1 MRAANFSEFRNGLKS
16 YLDDVEE
23 NNETVIIKRSK
34 GNGAVLISL
43 DEYNSM
49 QETMYLSASR
59 KNANHLLKGIEEAKS
74 GKRKEVS
81 LEEFESVK

>member
-43 DEYNSM
+43 EEYNSM
-49 QETMYLSASR
+49 QETMYLSSSR
-59 KNANHLLKGIEEAKS
+59 KNANHILEGIGEVKS

-81 LEEFESVK
+81 VDEL

>member
-1 MRAANFSEFRNGLKS
+1 MKVANFSEFRNGLKS

-43 DEYNSM
+43 EEYNSM
-49 QETMYLSASR
+49 QETMYLLGSK
-59 KNANHLLKGIEEAKS
+59 KNANRLRESIKQ
-74 GKRKEVS
+74 
-81 LEEFESVK
+81 LEEGETVSIEQEL